1 MTDIFSRRRKFVVFS
16 SILFL
21 LIFILGSVVFIFL
34 MNKIQYN
41 NIGDELIQTIK
52 IERLKLEASLNSEIA
67 IVLKMANSPL
77 LQRYFSNPADTEL
90 EKMAFEEMAGYRKA
104 FASNS
109 IFWVNDKDRIFY
121 SDDNAPYFVDAKDPN
136 NYWYLMTLNETEKY
150 NFNINY
156 NPDLKVTKLWINAPV
171 FDSKRKAIGML
182 GTGVNLSNFID
193 TVYQKYSGTAELY
206 FFKFDGEITGARNVA
221 FVENKKNIAEVLG
234 QTGEEILDKTKE
246 LKIEKEIEYYFEA
259 EGKQIIAVGSIP
271 ALNWYIIAV
280 RPIIIGSS
288 LRNMAV
294 FFGVMMAI
302 ILSIL
307 VFFNIFIAK
316 TQNPLNQIKVKMRN
330 KKLNF
335 KIKVL
340 IPILAIFI
348 ASDLINLFIN
358 YRLLDSSVNTKTTA
372 NMEIFIDSI
381 LAQIRNLNTVLD
393 VTKQTLVEKHIAIGK
408 TVVEI
413 LDNTSGELSS
423 EKLLQISKPLD
434 IIELSVADS
443 NGIIIASS
451 VPKYIGFDYKLYEP
465 TKGYMKLTD
474 GTLTILSEEPRASV
488 LNDDVGDLILGDIN
502 HYTGIARKNG
512 GFIQIGFNASVIG
525 RLQEEINIQKV
536 IEDTKIG
543 QSGFGMVLS
552 NGFIT
557 AHPNGDTS
565 DVSGEDW
572 YKTVSSGNGFAWL
585 NIDGKRY
592 HVGYKNEN
600 GNTVVALVPE
610 HECHKE
616 RNSLFLDSLI
626 SLFITLVIIIIVINI
641 FIEVTL
647 EPLNRTIKKINKT
660 FVDLDLKSGEDGLH
674 KNEVESLGDFLHL
687 TIIDQLTGIYNRRY
701 LDGSLKKI
709 INSHSRT
716 GSSLSVLMIDI
727 DHFKKYNDTYGHEAG
742 DGCLRAVAL
751 ALSGC
756 VSRDEDFVARYGG
769 EEFSVVLPNT
779 DKNGAQVIAEKLLE
793 KIRECNIPHKASDV
807 ADYVTISIGGTT
819 SIVKHSQSPQDYIKA
834 ADKALYESKKNGRNR
849 YTFVSINDLTTTPP
863 PLPT

>member
-1 MTDIFSRRRKFVVFS
+1 M
-16 SILFL
+16 
-21 LIFILGSVVFIFL
+21 VFIFL

-372 NMEIFIDSI
+372 NMEIFI
-381 LAQIRNLNTVLD
+381 
-393 VTKQTLVEKHIAIGK
+393 
-408 TVVEI
+408 
-413 LDNTSGELSS
+413 
-423 EKLLQISKPLD
+423 
-434 IIELSVADS
+434 
-443 NGIIIASS
+443 
-451 VPKYIGFDYKLYEP
+451 
-465 TKGYMKLTD
+465 
-474 GTLTILSEEPRASV
+474 
-488 LNDDVGDLILGDIN
+488 
-502 HYTGIARKNG
+502 
-512 GFIQIGFNASVIG
+512 
-525 RLQEEINIQKV
+525 
-536 IEDTKIG
+536 
-543 QSGFGMVLS
+543 
-552 NGFIT
+552 
-557 AHPNGDTS
+557 
-565 DVSGEDW
+565 
-572 YKTVSSGNGFAWL
+572 
-585 NIDGKRY
+585 
-592 HVGYKNEN
+592 
-600 GNTVVALVPE
+600 
-610 HECHKE
+610 
-616 RNSLFLDSLI
+616 
-626 SLFITLVIIIIVINI
+626 
-641 FIEVTL
+641 
-647 EPLNRTIKKINKT
+647 
-660 FVDLDLKSGEDGLH
+660 
-674 KNEVESLGDFLHL
+674 
-687 TIIDQLTGIYNRRY
+687 
-701 LDGSLKKI
+701 
-709 INSHSRT
+709 
-716 GSSLSVLMIDI
+716 
-727 DHFKKYNDTYGHEAG
+727 
-742 DGCLRAVAL
+742 
-751 ALSGC
+751 
-756 VSRDEDFVARYGG
+756 
-769 EEFSVVLPNT
+769 
-779 DKNGAQVIAEKLLE
+779 
-793 KIRECNIPHKASDV
+793 
-807 ADYVTISIGGTT
+807 
-819 SIVKHSQSPQDYIKA
+819 
-834 ADKALYESKKNGRNR
+834 
-849 YTFVSINDLTTTPP
+849 
-863 PLPT
+863 